1 MTDETIQQMFQLLA
15 QALLVR
21 AQRNKESSTGAEFIA
36 GSSAACQ
43 AVWLSIMFSEL
54 QRKQDGATNIFC
66 DNQPT
71 ICMYRNPV
79 YNKVYRYLSQ
89 PSQISYKQRDKFG
102 PLQH

>member
-1 MTDETIQQMFQLLA
+1 MTDETIRQMFQLLA

-54 QRKQDGATNIFC
+54 
-66 DNQPT
+66 
-71 ICMYRNPV
+71 
-79 YNKVYRYLSQ
+79 
-89 PSQISYKQRDKFG
+89 
-102 PLQH
+102 